1 MSGNKALALRMES
14 EERYV
19 LGGPMLGRRG
29 VLWKPLPI
37 PH

>member
-1 MSGNKALALRMES
+1 MSGDKALALRMDS
-14 EERYV
+14 EETYV
-19 LGGPMLGRRG
+19 LGGAMLGRRG